1 MVEAK
6 IIGQAIFNCKL
17 FIVYIYM
24 KSKQLKRKENKTAP
38 LKNTI

>member
-17 FIVYIYM
+17 LSVYIHE
-24 KSKQLKRKENKTAP
+24 KQTTLFD
-38 LKNTI
+38 

>member
-1 MVEAK
+1 MVKAK

-24 KSKQLKRKENKTAP
+24 KSKQLYLIDFTKTRLHP
-38 LKNTI
+38 